1 VQLNGLI
8 EKIEKRICDPEYEEL
23 KSFWNNFYSFK
34 ETYRVPIRVTLTMR
48 FFANNLGID
57 LVNHYR
63 KPEKYVEDSLRI
75 LQFQH
80 EKILD
85 DRLKK
90 GIVVNFGEVFES
102 SLFGS
107 KPTFKSDM
115 DPLLG
120 APIIETE
127 HDLENMD
134 YPDFYRSGLMPNIIE
149 TYETAERIVKGRIPV
164 LFENWGRSP
173 WGVAFHLRGFQNLL
187 EDVHERPDFAH
198 KLLSFITESR
208 IRWEKEKE
216 RYLGIKIERA
226 SLQNDEVHSKI
237 LSPEIYKE
245 FAYPYEKKLADFYP
259 KGIFYFHSCGNITP
273 FLDTITTIRGLTL
286 LHISP
291 VTDFSTAA
299 RKFGKKL
306 VFQKRMDPISDVE
319 QSDAVTMERRIRE
332 TLKIGKQ
339 TRMELDPGPIQN
351 ASLKKVKKWI
361 SLARKVIKEEL
372 AIYRKRK

>member
-1 VQLNGLI
+1 MQLNGLI
-8 EKIEKRICDPEYEEL
+8 EKIEKRICDPKYEEL

-34 ETYRVPIRVTLTMR
+34 EKCRVPLRVTLTMR
-48 FFANNLGID
+48 FFANNLGIN

-63 KPEKYVEDSLRI
+63 KPEKYLEDSLRI

-80 EKILD
+80 EEILD
-85 DRLKK
+85 DRLEK

-107 KPTFKSDM
+107 KPTFISDM

-120 APIIETE
+120 TPIIETE
-127 HDLENMD
+127 HDLENMS
-134 YPDFYRSGLMPNIIE
+134 YPDFYRSGLMPIVIE

-164 LFENWGRSP
+164 FFENWGRSP

-187 EDVHERPDFAH
+187 EDVYERPDFAH

-216 RYLGIKIERA
+216 RYLGKKIERA
-226 SLQNDEVHSKI
+226 QLQNDEVHSEI

-291 VTDFSTAA
+291 VTDFGMAV
-299 RKFGKKL
+299 RRFGEKF

-319 QSDAVTMERRIRE
+319 QSDAVTMEQRIRE
-332 TLKIGKQ
+332 TLRIGKQ
-339 TRMELDPGPIQN
+339 ARMELDPGPIQN
-351 ASLKKVKKWI
+351 ASLKKVKEWI
-361 SLARKVIKEEL
+361 SLARKVIKEE
-372 AIYRKRK
+372 RSQGCT

>member
-1 VQLNGLI
+1 MRLNGLI
-8 EKIEKRICDPEYEEL
+8 EKIEKRFCDPEYKEL
-23 KSFWNNFYSFK
+23 KSFWNDFYSFK

-57 LVNHYR
+57 LVNHYE

-80 EKILD
+80 EEILD

-107 KPTFKSDM
+107 KPTFKYDM

-127 HDLENMD
+127 RDLENLD
-134 YPDFYRSGLMPNIIE
+134 YPDFYRSGLMPKIIE
-149 TYETAERIVKGRIPV
+149 TYETAGRIVKGRIPV
-164 LFENWGRSP
+164 FFENWGRSP

-216 RYLGIKIERA
+216 RYLGIKIERG
-226 SLQNDEVHSKI
+226 SLQNDEVHSNI

-245 FAYPYEKKLADFYP
+245 FVYPYEKKLADFYP

-291 VTDFSTAA
+291 VTDFGTAA

-332 TLKIGKQ
+332 ALKIGRQ

-351 ASLKKVKKWI
+351 VSLKKVKKWI
-361 SLARKVIKEEL
+361 SLARKVINEE
-372 AIYRKRK
+372 RSQECT

>member
-1 VQLNGLI
+1 MQLNGLI
-8 EKIEKRICDPEYEEL
+8 EKIEKRICDPKYEEL

-34 ETYRVPIRVTLTMR
+34 EKCRVPLRVTLTMR
-48 FFANNLGID
+48 FFANNLGIN

-63 KPEKYVEDSLRI
+63 KPEKYLEDSLRI

-80 EKILD
+80 EEILD
-85 DRLKK
+85 DRLEK

-107 KPTFKSDM
+107 KPTFISDM

-120 APIIETE
+120 TPIIETE
-127 HDLENMD
+127 HDLENMS
-134 YPDFYRSGLMPNIIE
+134 YPDFYRSGLMPIVIE

-164 LFENWGRSP
+164 FFENWGRSP

-187 EDVHERPDFAH
+187 EDVYERPDFAY

-216 RYLGIKIERA
+216 RYLGKKIERA
-226 SLQNDEVHSKI
+226 QLQNDEVHSEI

-291 VTDFSTAA
+291 VTDFGMAV
-299 RKFGKKL
+299 RRFGEKF

-319 QSDAVTMERRIRE
+319 QSDAVTMEQRIRE
-332 TLKIGKQ
+332 TLRIGKQ
-339 TRMELDPGPIQN
+339 ARMELDPGPIQN
-351 ASLKKVKKWI
+351 ASLKKVKEWI
-361 SLARKVIKEEL
+361 SLARKVIKEE
-372 AIYRKRK
+372 RSQGCT